1 MMRLLLRQLCGEAR
15 SPSPEAN
22 TSRPVGDQARGYP
35 GLPVITILVALTA
48 LPSVYGQTPGAAGP
62 ALPNLRPGAKVE
74 VVTVDGNEVTG
85 SVADASGAKLA
96 IDTNRGR
103 TTLPATEI
111 RTISV
116 HKSGIR
122 NLLIGTTAGAA
133 GGWIIDKTVKEQAGT
148 HASAQG
154 PLIGSALGAGM
165 MTLVARGGPHVVYQA
180 PIPSKPGNPV
190 EQAANRVIGKNV
202 IVTTADGAEAAGL
215 AKTANANDLTIL
227 KDGAVRQIPLTS
239 IRRIEVNKSGRGMIW
254 GLIAGGAGGVTV
266 GALSAASSD
275 GTQGAGAVL
284 GFGAGGAALGGGLG
298 YALSHGR
305 TVEFSSTTSKVT
317 LSIAPQITSR
327 SVAVT
332 AMFHWQ

>member
-1 MMRLLLRQLCGEAR
+1 
-15 SPSPEAN
+15 
-22 TSRPVGDQARGYP
+22 
-35 GLPVITILVALTA
+35 LPVITILVALAA
-48 LPSVYGQTPGAAGP
+48 LPSGYGQTPGAAGP

-154 PLIGSALGAGM
+154 PLIGGALGAGM

-180 PIPSKPGNPV
+180 PTATPKTGNPV
-190 EQAANRVIGKNV
+190 EQAASRVVGKTV
-202 IVTTADGAEAAGL
+202 VVTTADGAQATGL
-215 AKTANANDLTIL
+215 AKAANANDLTIL
-227 KDGAVRQIPLTS
+227 KDGALRQIPLTS
-239 IRRIEVNKSGRGMIW
+239 ISRIEVNKAGRGMIW

-275 GTQGAGAVL
+275 GTQGAGAVV

-298 YALSHGR
+298 YVLSHGR

-317 LSIAPQITSR
+317 VSISPQITSR
-327 SVAVT
+327 SVAIT
-332 AMFHWQ
+332 AVFHWR